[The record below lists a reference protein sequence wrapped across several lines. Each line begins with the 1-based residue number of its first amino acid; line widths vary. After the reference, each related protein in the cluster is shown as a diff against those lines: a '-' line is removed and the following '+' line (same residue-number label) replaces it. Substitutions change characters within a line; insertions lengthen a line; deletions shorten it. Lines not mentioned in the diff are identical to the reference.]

1 MFRTALVAVMLL
13 SAAPA
18 FSGEPARLA
27 FTVDQSTTLSMPSPV
42 KAVKVDDATLVE
54 VSMSGRKVTLLGL
67 AKGSTEAV
75 IQTADGE
82 HRFRIYVASDRF
94 ALP

>member
-1 MFRTALVAVMLL
+1 
-13 SAAPA
+13 
-18 FSGEPARLA
+18 
-27 FTVDQSTTLSMPSPV
+27 MPSPV